1 MLAKVNSGAVVGL
14 DAVPV
19 EVEVDLTKRGMPAFT
34 IVGLGNKAVQEAK
47 ERVTSAIINSSADF
61 PKYRLTVNLAPADL
75 PKQGPAYDLPIA
87 LGTLIVTGQ
96 IPLDK
101 EIDKSLVLGELSL
114 DGSLRPTPGVLPL
127 TLLAKKQGF
136 AQVFLPAANAKEA
149 AIVKDISVFP
159 VSSLAELFYHFTDLK
174 KILPHPEVEISDQ
187 MEEVETEFDFSD
199 VRGQEHVKRALEIA
213 AAGSHNVF
221 MSGPPG
227 AGKTLL
233 ARTLPSILPK
243 LTIKEAIELTKIY
256 SITGKINLEKPLVTQ
271 RPFRSPHH
279 TTSRIGLIG
288 GGSKIQ
294 PGEISLAHRGVLF
307 LDEFP
312 ELPRSVLESLR
323 QPMEDGVVQVTR
335 AAGSL
340 TFPAQFMLVAAANPC
355 PCGFYGSSKK
365 RCICTMSQI
374 EKYRKR
380 ISGPI
385 LDRIDI
391 HVEVPFVEVEKLI
404 DGAKDKNVED
414 SNKIRV
420 RVQKARDRQTKRF
433 DKGTLTCNSEM
444 TAKNIKK
451 FCPLNSE
458 SIELLRQAM
467 LQLKLSARGYHKI
480 IKVARTISDLA
491 GNEEILPMHISEA
504 LQYREKERE

>member
-47 ERVTSAIINSSADF
+47 ERVTSAIINSSANF

-75 PKQGPAYDLPIA
+75 PKEGPAYDLPIA
-87 LGTLIVTGQ
+87 LGTLIVNGQ
-96 IPLDK
+96 IPITP
-101 EIDKSLVLGELSL
+101 EIEKSLVLGELSL
-114 DGSLRPTPGVLPL
+114 DGSLRATPGVLPL
-127 TLLAKKQGF
+127 TLLARKQGF
-136 AQVFLPAANAKEA
+136 TQVFLPEANAKEA
-149 AIVKDISVFP
+149 AIIKDISVFP
-159 VSSLAELFYHFTDLK
+159 VSSLSELFYHFMGLK
-174 KILPHPEVEISDQ
+174 KISPHPEVAISEQLEEI
-187 MEEVETEFDFSD
+187 EVEFDFSD
-199 VRGQEHVKRALEIA
+199 VHGQEHVKRALEIA

-243 LTIKEAIELTKIY
+243 LTINEAIELTKIY
-256 SITGKINLEKPLVTQ
+256 SITGKINPEKPLVTQ

-365 RCICTMSQI
+365 RCICTITQI

-380 ISGPI
+380 VSGPI

-391 HVEVPFVEVEKLI
+391 HIEVPFVEVEKLI
-404 DGAKDKNVED
+404 DSSKDKGVE
-414 SNKIRV
+414 SSAVIRK
-420 RVQKARDRQTKRF
+420 RVQAARDKQTKRF
-433 DKGTLTCNSEM
+433 AKTNFTCNAEL
-444 TAKNIKK
+444 TAKSIKK
-451 FCPLNSE
+451 FCPLDLPST
-458 SIELLRQAM
+458 ELLRQAM
-467 LQLKLSARGYHKI
+467 LQLKLTARAYHKI
-480 IKVARTISDLA
+480 IKVARTIADLA
-491 GNEEILPMHISEA
+491 GSEEILPMHISEA